1 MGIISFLANLFKSI
15 LGNRLIEEGKTS
27 IFPDI
32 SLILSP
38 ALAEFPD
45 IFQVQPISLISL
57 SFGRHLEKYMK

>member
-32 SLILSP
+32 SLIISP
-38 ALAEFPD
+38 ALAEFPY
-45 IFQVQPISLISL
+45 IF
-57 SFGRHLEKYMK
+57 KYNPFP